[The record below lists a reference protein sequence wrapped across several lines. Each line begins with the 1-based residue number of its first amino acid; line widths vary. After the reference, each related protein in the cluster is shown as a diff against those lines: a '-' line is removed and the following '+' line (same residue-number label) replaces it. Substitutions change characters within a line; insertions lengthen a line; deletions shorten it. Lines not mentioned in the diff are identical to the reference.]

1 MKKLNHVLLASVIGL
16 SAFGTTLVT
25 DTPISQKTEAQAKT
39 SLDRSV
45 KIKYSNTNT
54 QTIKFKTVDFKK
66 YMKSS
71 VAKKATANYDKSIA
85 KTIKEQPLATMKGAE
100 KQLVLEQANQ
110 KFTSKVKANSKKYLA
125 IENKSVYTDKK
136 TNKEIM
142 SITTYYNFNKST
154 GTLYKKDDV
163 SKIVSIFKSPDRML
177 IEIDKVTA
185 NKYNSTKYLKK
196 KLSASKYSLEQE
208 NHMTTYSTFTDF
220 NWYINTKGELTS
232 PAYYISNKT
241 TKDFAVKKGSIT
253 FSKSIVK

>member
-1 MKKLNHVLLASVIGL
+1 
-16 SAFGTTLVT
+16 
-25 DTPISQKTEAQAKT
+25 
-39 SLDRSV
+39 
-45 KIKYSNTNT
+45 
-54 QTIKFKTVDFKK
+54 
-66 YMKSS
+66 
-71 VAKKATANYDKSIA
+71 
-85 KTIKEQPLATMKGAE
+85 
-100 KQLVLEQANQ
+100 
-110 KFTSKVKANSKKYLA
+110 
-125 IENKSVYTDKK
+125 
-136 TNKEIM
+136 
-142 SITTYYNFNKST
+142 
-154 GTLYKKDDV
+154 
-163 SKIVSIFKSPDRML
+163 ML